1 MCRDAFS
8 RVGQGM
14 LTEAL
19 LFVVDGEGSHR
30 LTTLASFDR
39 AVRSY
44 QTGSIRLQSC
54 GMVLADSSLF
64 SPLSI
69 HSSAIG

>member
-30 LTTLASFDR
+30 LITQASVHR

-44 QTGSIRLQSC
+44 QTGSY
-54 GMVLADSSLF
+54 
-64 SPLSI
+64 
-69 HSSAIG
+69 